1 MQLFYNPNIDE
12 TTESFSF
19 DKEESKHIIKVL
31 RKKDTDILFVTNGL
45 GLLLKTE
52 ITLASDNKCTV
63 KTLATEQAE
72 TSKYHLHLAV
82 APTKMNDRYEWFLE
96 KATEIGVHEITPIIC
111 DRSER
116 KAVNQERFE
125 KILLTAMK
133 QSNVCFLPKLN
144 EAITFKEFIKHKN
157 DGLQLIAHCEETNKK
172 SLKSVLKAN
181 ENVTLLIGPE
191 GDFSEKEIALAIE
204 NNFVAV
210 SLGNTRLR
218 TETAAIVACHSVVF
232 LNESP
237 LTPTRAT
244 ANWRSKG
251 GITE

>member
-1 MQLFYNPNIDE
+1 MQLFYNPNINE
-12 TTESFSF
+12 TTTSFSF

-45 GLLLKTE
+45 GFLFKTE
-52 ITLASDNKCTV
+52 ITLASDTKCTV
-63 KTLATEQAE
+63 EIVSIEKREA
-72 TSKYHLHLAV
+72 SKFHLHLAV

-116 KAVNQERFE
+116 KVINQERFE

-133 QSNVCFLPKLN
+133 QANMLFLPKLN
-144 EAITFKEFIKHKN
+144 AAKTFKEFIKDKSE
-157 DGLQLIAHCEETNKK
+157 GMQLIAHCEETEKK
-172 SLKSVLKAN
+172 SLKSVLKPN
-181 ENVTLLIGPE
+181 TNLTLLIGPE
-191 GDFSEKEIALAIE
+191 GDFSEKEIQLALE
-204 NNFVAV
+204 NNYAPI

-232 LNESP
+232 INE
-237 LTPTRAT
+237 
-244 ANWRSKG
+244 
-251 GITE
+251 